1 MNKEMIISSHD
12 HETRVAILEE
22 DQVVEVFIERDR
34 QRGVVGNVYKGRV
47 SKVLPGMQSSFV
59 DVGLER
65 DAFLYV
71 SEVVNTVE
79 EFERLEAGDEDDE
92 DEPPQVAAVAAI
104 APVQDQVD
112 DGQPAEERE
121 VVQPATDRGERRT
134 RDGSSGSPSSRAEST
149 ARRSSLSTPS
159 SPNGSKGD
167 AKIEDLLKEGQDILV
182 QVVKEPLGTKG
193 ARLTSHVTMPGRF
206 LVFMPTVDHV
216 GVSRK
221 IDSREERA
229 RLRGIVR
236 EFREQHG
243 FTGGVII
250 RTAAAG
256 RSKDDIVSDLSYFH
270 QVWTEIRQKMD
281 ARRAPALLF
290 QEQSLVT
297 KLLRDLLTDDYTAIR
312 IDDPDEHRRVVAL
325 IERIMPNLLARVKLY
340 TKDYPI
346 LEEYGVQAEIDKA
359 LRSKVWLKSGGY
371 LVINQTEALVAIDV
385 NTGRYVGKR
394 TGRLEDTI
402 LKTNLEA
409 VKEIVRQLRLRD
421 LGGIIVLDLIDMEE
435 KKNRQ
440 RVFQEVEKELRKDR
454 SPSKAI
460 QVSDFGLVIVTRKR
474 VKQSLERQLT
484 EPCPYCSG
492 SGSIK
497 SSSTI
502 CYEILTELKK
512 IGAELDGHGVI
523 LRVNPD
529 IARALKE
536 EENALL
542 RDLQQSLGKPVT
554 IKPDVHLHHEQF
566 DVMAT

>member
-1 MNKEMIISSHD
+1 MNKEMIISSSD
-12 HETRVAILEE
+12 HETRVAILED
-22 DQVVEVFIERDR
+22 DQVVEVFIERER
-34 QRGVVGNVYKGRV
+34 QRGVVGNIYKGRV

-59 DVGLER
+59 DIGLER

-71 SEVVNTVE
+71 TEVVNTVE
-79 EFERLEAGDEDDE
+79 EFERLESGDDDDAE
-92 DEPPQVAAVAAI
+92 TAVPVGAAASLPEVGEGTEPAPAAADVKSSSTAAP
-104 APVQDQVD
+104 AR
-112 DGQPAEERE
+112 QPREERP
-121 VVQPATDRGERRT
+121 QP
-134 RDGSSGSPSSRAEST
+134 
-149 ARRSSLSTPS
+149 
-159 SPNGSKGD
+159 
-167 AKIEDLLKEGQDILV
+167 KIEDLLKEGQEVLV

-206 LVFMPTVDHV
+206 LVFMPTVDHI

-221 IDSREERA
+221 IESREERA

-236 EFREQHG
+236 EFREQRG

-250 RTAAAG
+250 RTAAGG
-256 RSKDDIVSDLSYFH
+256 RSKEDIDSDLEYFH

-281 ARRAPALLF
+281 ARRPPALLF

-297 KLLRDLLTDDYTAIR
+297 KLLRDLLTDDYTAVR
-312 IDDPDEHRRVVAL
+312 IDNELEHRRVIAL
-325 IERIMPNLLARVKLY
+325 VERIMPNLVSRVKLY

-359 LRSKVWLKSGGY
+359 LRPKVWLKSGGY

-402 LKTNLEA
+402 VKTNLEA

-454 SPSKAI
+454 SPSKAL

-492 SGSIK
+492 AGLIK

-502 CYEILTELKK
+502 CYEILAEMQK
-512 IGAELDGHGVI
+512 IGAELEGQGVI

-536 EENALL
+536 EEIVVF
-542 RDLQQSLGKPVT
+542 RELQQILGKPIT
-554 IKPDVHLHHEQF
+554 IKPDMHLHHEQF
-566 DVMAT
+566 DVMAV